1 MSHSILY
8 LVDLRFSVGGRKVKM
23 KVGSYDD
30 EKAGASNQEIKL
42 RRGLH
47 RELQYVPG
55 TFNIDWK
62 FLSSFLSSSIPP
74 YHHTISHFNY
84 LSRRDDII
92 LIYFE
97 YRAFDLRF
105 TLAHYTNLCPYS
117 PSLPRR
123 AQLSRSRDYW
133 HTQHSV
139 PYPMET
145 AATEDVKLCNTY

>member
-1 MSHSILY
+1 
-8 LVDLRFSVGGRKVKM
+8 M

-47 RELQYVPG
+47 RELQ
-55 TFNIDWK
+55 
-62 FLSSFLSSSIPP
+62 
-74 YHHTISHFNY
+74 
-84 LSRRDDII
+84 
-92 LIYFE
+92 
-97 YRAFDLRF
+97 AFDLRF

-145 AATEDVKLCNTY
+145 PATEDVKLCNTY